1 MKRKNI
7 YFFIACFVAILFLA
21 IPLLLRCSCI
31 YDLVWEYLSVFRNTE
46 YKGIYI
52 ETIGALFGAFL
63 GVTGAV
69 WAQNLAIKQ
78 SKEEEI
84 RTKAQIIHDDLNNS
98 LIGLKEIFQ
107 TDNKTLPKTMD
118 ELLHKAQNNSQDY
131 MRRILEIR
139 VVVLSDWEQ
148 MVLSVGHRLDTV
160 DRRLLLN
167 TYSQLARISAL
178 TDQIYSSPNSEN
190 TLRSKLFELA
200 GSLSIESEHS
210 KIEQLNSKIKQIAQG
225 KKVVY
230 IDS

>member
-148 MVLSVGHRLDTV
+148 MVLSVGHRLV
-160 DRRLLLN
+160 
-167 TYSQLARISAL
+167 
-178 TDQIYSSPNSEN
+178 
-190 TLRSKLFELA
+190 
-200 GSLSIESEHS
+200 
-210 KIEQLNSKIKQIAQG
+210 
-225 KKVVY
+225 
-230 IDS
+230 

>member
-84 RTKAQIIHDDLNNS
+84 RT
-98 LIGLKEIFQ
+98 
-107 TDNKTLPKTMD
+107 NK
-118 ELLHKAQNNSQDY
+118 SSDY
-131 MRRILEIR
+131 
-139 VVVLSDWEQ
+139 S
-148 MVLSVGHRLDTV
+148 
-160 DRRLLLN
+160 
-167 TYSQLARISAL
+167 
-178 TDQIYSSPNSEN
+178 
-190 TLRSKLFELA
+190 
-200 GSLSIESEHS
+200 
-210 KIEQLNSKIKQIAQG
+210 
-225 KKVVY
+225 
-230 IDS
+230 